1 MLLGFHIFSFWHF
14 YLLWLWWG
22 VHGKVDFPLE
32 VGQNVGKLIS
42 NGYVKLV
49 ERAALEKGAGAL
61 KCWEIIERVN
71 VEEIPVSVGIRK
83 IITRDIGQ
91 SGEAFIDM
99 VFARIVDDV
108 LRNSLLVS
116 KDSLVVLECCQV
128 AINHLGMVSHTNSK
142 SPGSSNSV
150 LNPPVDSI
158 FDIF

>member
-14 YLLWLWWG
+14 YLLWLWWR
-22 VHGKVDFPLE
+22 VHGKVNFPLE

-71 VEEIPVSVGIRK
+71 VEEIPVGVGIRK

-91 SGEAFIDM
+91 SG
-99 VFARIVDDV
+99 
-108 LRNSLLVS
+108 
-116 KDSLVVLECCQV
+116 
-128 AINHLGMVSHTNSK
+128 
-142 SPGSSNSV
+142 
-150 LNPPVDSI
+150 
-158 FDIF
+158 